1 MSYTLFSYG
10 LCRKQDNSY
19 TKHTFVN
26 GLFSV
31 FWAEKRETPDIL
43 KGSSCPRTGVMVE
56 LSTSFSTALNG
67 CSKALTICTVLQK
80 GQNH

>member
-1 MSYTLFSYG
+1 M
-10 LCRKQDNSY
+10 RRRER
-19 TKHTFVN
+19 TFVN

-67 CSKALTICTVLQK
+67 CSKALTICTVLRK
-80 GQNH
+80 EQNR